1 MLKKRIIFTLHYDKG
16 FFNLSRNF
24 RLQKIGDLNWLLKNY
39 NFLKIAESI
48 DELIIIDVSRD
59 NREHDKFLE
68 NVSEITKNI
77 FVPVCLGGGIRT
89 LEYAKKLFES
99 GADKIN
105 LNTSLFHD
113 PSLVD
118 EISKTYGAQA
128 IIGHIDFRKKE
139 NDYYVFTNNGA
150 KEFSKI
156 DTAFMEKILEL
167 NFGELLLHSMD
178 KDGTGM
184 NFDYE
189 IMKYLPQNNKKP
201 LIFSGGAGNYHH
213 LKEGLAHKDIDAVST
228 ANLLNFVGDGLINAR
243 KVMLD
248 EKYPLAKWE

>member
-1 MLKKRIIFTLHYDKG
+1 MLIII
-16 FFNLSRNF
+16 NQN
-24 RLQKIGDLNWLLKNY
+24 RLALILLKNY

-128 IIGHIDFRKKE
+128 IIGHIDFRKNLKCM
-139 NDYYVFTNNGA
+139 NTFYA
-150 KEFSKI
+150 KKLQVQRRE
-156 DTAFMEKILEL
+156 
-167 NFGELLLHSMD
+167 
-178 KDGTGM
+178 
-184 NFDYE
+184 
-189 IMKYLPQNNKKP
+189 
-201 LIFSGGAGNYHH
+201 
-213 LKEGLAHKDIDAVST
+213 
-228 ANLLNFVGDGLINAR
+228 
-243 KVMLD
+243 
-248 EKYPLAKWE
+248 